1 MSPSPSILSEHFGGT
16 LIIRIQ
22 YRKLREVEVAHQLQR
37 AMIAEVTAT
46 NPQVVILDFNA
57 VETLG
62 SVAFL
67 AFLAVKRQ
75 GNVQRVILC
84 SLNQHVRECF
94 EICRLVRSESLPSA
108 PFEQADSVADAIA
121 LAETASCDDSSE
133 S

>member
-1 MSPSPSILSEHFGGT
+1 MSSSPSILSEHRGGT

-22 YRKLREVEVAHQLQR
+22 YPKLREINVAHQLQR
-37 AMIAEVTAT
+37 AMVAEVTAAD
-46 NPQVVILDFNA
+46 PEVVVLDFTA

-75 GNVQRVILC
+75 GKVKRVILC

-108 PFEQADSVADAIA
+108 PFEQADSIADAIA
-121 LAETASCDDSSE
+121 LAETA
-133 S
+133 

>member
-1 MSPSPSILSEHFGGT
+1 MPTTTEFRMSSPSILSEHCGGT

-22 YRKLREVEVAHQLQR
+22 YPKLREVNVAHQLQR
-37 AMIAEVTAT
+37 AMVAEVTAAD
-46 NPQVVILDFNA
+46 PEVVILDFTA

-75 GNVQRVILC
+75 GKVKRVILC

-108 PFEQADSVADAIA
+108 PFEQADSVADAIV
-121 LAETASCDDSSE
+121 LAQTA
-133 S
+133 

>member
-1 MSPSPSILSEHFGGT
+1 MEIRMSSSPSITSEHLGGT
-16 LIIRIQ
+16 LVIRIQ
-22 YRKLREVEVAHQLQR
+22 HRKLREVDVAHQLQR
-37 AMIAEVTAT
+37 AMIAEVTAAD
-46 NPQVVILDFNA
+46 PQVVILDFTA

-75 GNVQRVILC
+75 SNVKRVILC
-84 SLNQHVRECF
+84 SLNPHVRECF
-94 EICRLVRSESLPSA
+94 EICRLVRSESLPAA

-121 LAETASCDDSSE
+121 LVESS